1 MYSYKERNQL
11 RQRLLKYVGDYRT
24 KLVQET
30 GLSKT
35 TVSKFLNQEQN
46 VSAKNQKL
54 IFEAAVDLLD
64 KSTNER
70 NETLK
75 KAGIL

>member
-1 MYSYKERNQL
+1 MYSYKERDQL
-11 RQRLLKYVGDYRT
+11 RQRLVKYVGDYRI

-30 GLSKT
+30 GLST
-35 TVSKFLNQEQN
+35 ATVSKFLNQEQN
-46 VSAKNQKL
+46 VSTKNQKL
-54 IFEAAVDLLD
+54 IFEAAVALLD

-70 NETLK
+70 NETLR